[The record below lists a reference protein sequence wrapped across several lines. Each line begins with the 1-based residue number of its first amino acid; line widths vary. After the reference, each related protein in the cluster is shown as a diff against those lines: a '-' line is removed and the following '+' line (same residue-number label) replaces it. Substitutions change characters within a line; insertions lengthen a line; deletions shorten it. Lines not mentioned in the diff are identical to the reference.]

1 MVQEKTGNK
10 KKKKRKAW
18 NYITKFWLLY
28 FLSLGL
34 VVLFF
39 YGIITGFFGK
49 MPTFRQL
56 ENPQTSQA
64 SEVISSDNHLLGT
77 YFIENRSNVTYRQIS
92 PYLINALIA
101 TEDVRFEEHSGIDQR
116 ALLRVAYGLLTGRH
130 KGGGSTITQQ
140 LAKNL
145 FPRGKL
151 NKLQLVVRKFQEWVT
166 AVKLE
171 RYYSKEEIIAM
182 YLNTVFFGHNA
193 YGIKSAARTFFDK
206 SPDSL
211 NLQEAALL
219 AGVVN
224 MPTHYSPVLHP
235 KAAMKRRNLVLAQMA
250 KYGYISAAVRDSV
263 SKLPLGVEHYGLL
276 NHNTGEARYFR
287 EYLRKIL
294 TRHKP
299 QRKDYWNAWQFHI
312 DSVEWETDPL
322 YGWCNKNTKADG
334 SHYNVYTDG
343 LKIYTTVDTRMQHD
357 AEEAVHEYLSQ
368 TLQPEFYAHW
378 KGKPYAPFV
387 FPGASEQEIQRQ
399 IKKIMTQAMKR
410 SFRYHEMKKAG
421 IPEDSIVMAF
431 HKPVPMKVF
440 SWKGII
446 DTVMTPMDSIR
457 YYKFFLNAGLMS
469 MEPQTGYVRAY
480 VGGIDYRF
488 FKYDHVTQARR
499 QVGSTF
505 KPFLYT
511 LAMQEGEYSPC
522 YKIPNISY
530 SVPLPNGK
538 FWTPHNADSR
548 RIGEEVTLKWALANS
563 NNWISAW
570 LISRFSPQAVIQMAR
585 KMGVTSPIPPVP
597 AIALGTP
604 DLSLYEMVGAMN
616 TFPDKGV
623 YIKPVFVTRIEDKN
637 GNILYQATPKKTEA
651 MSEITAYKMI
661 KLLEGVVESGT
672 GIRLRYRYGFNNPVA
687 GKTGTTQNQ
696 SDGWFMGIV
705 PRLTTGVWVGAE
717 DRSVHFRTI
726 KLGQGANM
734 ALPIWAI
741 YMRKIYNDPSLGI
754 SPKDDFAKPLKNVDI
769 EFDCAKYDK
778 EHKALNPDS
787 QQKDHF

>member
-1 MVQEKTGNK
+1 MEQNQTG
-10 KKKKRKAW
+10 KKRQKKHKW
-18 NYITKFWLLY
+18 LNYITKFWLLY
-28 FLSLGL
+28 FLGLGL

-39 YGIITGFFGK
+39 YGIVTGFFGK

-56 ENPQTSQA
+56 ENPKSNLA
-64 SEVISSDNHLLGT
+64 SEVISADGHLLGT

-101 TEDVRFEEHSGIDQR
+101 TEDVRFEKHSGIDER
-116 ALLRVAYGLLTGRH
+116 ALLRVLYGVLTGKH

-145 FPRGKL
+145 FPRGRL

-211 NLQEAALL
+211 NLQESALL

-224 MPTHYSPVLHP
+224 MPTHYSPILHP
-235 KAAMKRRNLVLAQMA
+235 EAALKRRNLVLSQMA
-250 KYGYISAAVRDSV
+250 KYGYISQAVRDSV
-263 SKLPLGVEHYGLL
+263 SKLPLGVERYGLL

-287 EYLRKIL
+287 EYLRRVMKKWCA
-294 TRHKP
+294 THFKSNGKP
-299 QRKDYWNAWQFHI
+299 YN
-312 DSVEWETDPL
+312 L
-322 YGWCNKNTKADG
+322 YK
-334 SHYNVYTDG
+334 DG
-343 LKIYTTVDTRMQHD
+343 LKIYTTIDTRMQRY
-357 AEEAVHEYLSQ
+357 AEQAVHEYLSQ
-368 TLQPEFYAHW
+368 TLQPEFYKHW
-378 KGKPYAPFV
+378 KGQPHAPFV
-387 FPGASEQEIQRQ
+387 FPGASEQEIQKQ
-399 IKKIMTQAMKR
+399 IEKIMDQAMRR
-410 SFRYHEMKKAG
+410 SERYRKMKKEG
-421 IPEDSIVMAF
+421 IPPDSIKLAF
-431 HKPVPMKVF
+431 EKPVHMKVF

-457 YYKFFLNAGLMS
+457 YYKYFLNAGLMS

-488 FKYDHVTQARR
+488 FKYDHVTQAKR

-522 YKIPNISY
+522 YKVPNISY

-570 LISRFSPQAVIQMAR
+570 LISRFSPQAVIQMAH
-585 KMGVTSPIPPVP
+585 KMGVTSYIPPVP

-623 YIKPVFVTRIEDKN
+623 YIKPVFITKIEDKN
-637 GNILYQATPKKTEA
+637 GNIVYQAAPKKTEA
-651 MSEITAYKMI
+651 MSEVTAYKMI

-734 ALPIWAI
+734 ALPIWAL
-741 YMRKIYNDPSLGI
+741 YMRKVYNDPSLGI
-754 SPKDDFAKPLKNVDI
+754 SPNDDFAKPLKNIDI

-778 EHKALNPDS
+778 KHKAANPDA
-787 QQKDHF
+787 QQGDHF